1 MNFEFEE
8 KLKKEYIHKNSQGF
22 CGISGKKLTVSLAH
36 KQNVTSFH
44 KVVYTHKMQSKSK
57 YEFHIAV
64 VECEAAF
71 LQSLQTIYEVN
82 VNKKNVVMNKA
93 EERIIFGDIS
103 NEPEEVFIEEDA
115 QIINWQGGSFE
126 VSESSPA
133 WNDDSLSFSVQIETS
148 LIPILIREQ
157 VAKDCPSIRRK
168 GMEIKREHQ
177 ESF

>member
-1 MNFEFEE
+1 
-8 KLKKEYIHKNSQGF
+8 
-22 CGISGKKLTVSLAH
+22 
-36 KQNVTSFH
+36 
-44 KVVYTHKMQSKSK
+44 
-57 YEFHIAV
+57 
-64 VECEAAF
+64 
-71 LQSLQTIYEVN
+71 
-82 VNKKNVVMNKA
+82 MNKA

-157 VAKDCPSIRRK
+157 VAKDCSSIRRK
-168 GMEIKREHQ
+168 DMEIKKRT
-177 ESF
+177 SRKL